1 MSQTIEMDPRTDS
14 TAGIARGSERSGQV
28 STAARQDR
36 TRHARPERRLSG
48 TPALLL
54 LASLVVSLLASSSA
68 PTPLYAVYQ
77 ARWGFSPITTTV
89 VFGVYALSVLIALLT
104 LGKLSDH
111 VGRRPV
117 LLTALVVQV
126 GTMVMFSTASGVP
139 ALLAARIVQGLAT
152 GAAIGAIGAAMLDV
166 DTKRGTLANSFAPGI
181 GTGVGALLS
190 ALAVRYLPAPTHLI
204 YLALAGVF
212 AIQAVGVLLL
222 RETVTRA
229 PGALASLKPEIQLP
243 RAVRGPVLAA
253 APVMFAVWA
262 LAGLYGALG
271 PALVSSL
278 TGSRSVLL
286 GGMSLFILA
295 GVAALSV
302 LVLRHRQ
309 PHALMLIGITTLVT
323 GVVITLISLS
333 VKSTALF
340 FVGTA
345 VAGIGFGSGFQGG
358 IRTVVPLAAAHERSG
373 VLSLLYVVSY
383 LGLGVPAVVAGFL
396 TVHGQGLL
404 GASREYGSALIV
416 LAAFALLSLLRTRGA
431 QRARLGGSAS

>member
-1 MSQTIEMDPRTDS
+1 MSQTTIDMDQRTDS
-14 TAGIARGSERSGQV
+14 ATAIARGPSRRIDTG
-28 STAARQDR
+28 RRGRGD
-36 TRHARPERRLSG
+36 RRLSG
-48 TPALLL
+48 TAALLL

-89 VFGVYALSVLIALLT
+89 VFGIYALSVLIALLT

-117 LLTALVVQV
+117 LLSALVVQILAMLV
-126 GTMVMFSTASGVP
+126 FTTADGVP
-139 ALLAARIVQGLAT
+139 ALLTARIVQGLAT
-152 GAAIGAIGAAMLDV
+152 GAAIGAIGAGMLDI
-166 DTKRGTLANSFAPGI
+166 DTRRGTLANSFVPGI
-181 GTGVGALLS
+181 GTGTGALLS

-204 YLALAGVF
+204 YLALLGVF
-212 AIQAVGVLLL
+212 ALQAIGVVLL

-253 APVMFAVWA
+253 APVMFALWA
-262 LAGLYGALG
+262 LVGLYGALG

-278 TGSRSVLL
+278 TGSRSVVL
-286 GGMSLFILA
+286 GGLSLFLLA
-295 GVAALSV
+295 GVAATTV
-302 LVLRHRQ
+302 LALRNQ
-309 PHALMLIGITTLVT
+309 PPHTLMLIGITTLVA
-323 GVVITLISLS
+323 GVAITLVSLS
-333 VKSTALF
+333 AKSPTLF
-340 FVGTA
+340 FLGTA
-345 VAGIGFGSGFQGG
+345 VSGIGFGSGFQGG
-358 IRTVVPLAAAHERSG
+358 IRTVVPLAAAHERAG

-383 LGLGVPAVVAGFL
+383 QGLGLPAVAAGFL

-416 LAAFALLSLLRTRGA
+416 LAAVALLSLLRTRGA
-431 QRARLGGSAS
+431 RRAGLGEQAS